1 MDRCPHC
8 RARYKG
14 GDVCLRCGT
23 ELGQLLQI
31 EAQAERWER
40 MAVSR
45 LAQGD
50 RNGAEVAAAESLDRQ
65 HRPLASILWSFM
77 RRTRADEAV
86 ERGVGT
92 NNRLLDK
99 TALVTGGSTGIGRA
113 IAHRLASEGAHVII
127 TGRHEETLRDATAQ
141 DAKLSFIVADVTDPE
156 HVERTIAAVEARR
169 GGLDILVNNAGIA
182 PVAPLVQMDLDHFD
196 KVFNVNVRGLIDT
209 TLRALPLLRA
219 AKGTII
225 NVSSVVGTR
234 PTANLSVYGASKAA
248 VTALS
253 QAWAKELAGEGI
265 RVNVVNPGPID
276 TPIYQKF
283 GLPEDALQEMT
294 AAIKSGVP
302 LGRFGT
308 AEEVA
313 AVVAFLASDEASYVT
328 AAQYT
333 VDGGFAA

>member
-1 MDRCPHC
+1 MHRCPHC

-14 GDVCLRCGT
+14 GNACHRCGV

-40 MAVSR
+40 IVVGR
-45 LAQGD
+45 LAAGD
-50 RNGAEVAAAESLDRQ
+50 WEGAQAAAVASLAHQ
-65 HRPLASILWSFM
+65 HRPLASILRTFV
-77 RRTRADEAV
+77 RRVSAAGGAEG
-86 ERGVGT
+86 GVPM
-92 NNRLLDK
+92 NNRLRDK

-113 IAHRLASEGAHVII
+113 IAHRLASEGAYVII
-127 TGRHEETLRDATAQ
+127 TGRHEETLRDATGQ
-141 DAKLSFIVADVTDPE
+141 DAKLSYVVADVTDPE
-156 HVERTIAAVEARR
+156 HVERTIAAAESRR

-196 KVFNVNVRGLIDT
+196 TVFNVNVRGLVDT
-209 TLRALPLLRA
+209 TLKALPLLRA
-219 AKGTII
+219 AKGNII
-225 NVSSVVGTR
+225 NISSVVGTR
-234 PTANLSVYGASKAA
+234 PMANLSVYAASKAA
-248 VTALS
+248 VIALS
-253 QAWAKELAGEGI
+253 QAWAKELAAEGI

-283 GLPEDALQEMT
+283 GLSEEARQEM
-294 AAIKSGVP
+294 AATIKSGVP

-313 AVVAFLASDEASYVT
+313 AVVAFLASNEASYVT